1 MRGNSSLTTITT
13 TCVLTPFNKRKGDG
27 QPFSYCGCICKCQS
41 VNHVSFYCVLQW
53 AAPLVFDI
61 NSNHCSMLFKWC
73 QGLCPLYVILFGI
86 MLLFIQLFF
95 IYIFFEECAFNFEED
110 TFFSIQWRGLNANA
124 VLNTVKPCSLHS
136 CPSDL
141 TLDALLSGA
150 FDSRPGEA
158 TVYLREEAV
167 RSVVGSVTSQNSMS
181 LPRYL
186 VLLDVFCLDGET
198 ALMGVNRAFPL
209 VDHRWWRQR
218 LWM

>member
-1 MRGNSSLTTITT
+1 MMSRAESI
-13 TCVLTPFNKRKGDG
+13 
-27 QPFSYCGCICKCQS
+27 ICHFVWNYAFIYS
-41 VNHVSFYCVLQW
+41 
-53 AAPLVFDI
+53 
-61 NSNHCSMLFKWC
+61 
-73 QGLCPLYVILFGI
+73 VILSVF
-86 MLLFIQLFF
+86 LK
-95 IYIFFEECAFNFEED
+95 ECTFNFEED

-186 VLLDVFCLDGET
+186 VLLDIFCLDGET

-209 VDHRWWRQR
+209 VDHR
-218 LWM
+218 